1 MEVPIGFIAKL
12 WRFISFLLFFLFLLI
27 LGVLKAS
34 IIGPVAAVTILVGN
48 SAVILGLWP
57 AHFLWSYYCL
67 TKTKRIGLVLK
78 ILLLVSLP
86 VPLALWPV
94 FGIVGSLL
102 AGIGYGVFKPM
113 VATFE
118 AEGDQITEKLFHC
131 FFDGCWST
139 IDGSCTVV
147 QDFTDFCFHSYFSY
161 MDDLSEK
168 VPKDK
173 EPMDIRLSMLPSC
186 LLVSLLAIPIDAL
199 FITTVALWKSPYMLL
214 IGWKRLFED
223 LIGREGPFMET
234 VCVPFAGLAIIL
246 WPLAVVGAVIGAF
259 FCSFFLGLYSGI
271 IVHQENSLR
280 MGLYYIVSVI
290 SLFDEYTNDL
300 LYLRE
305 GSCLPR
311 PKYRQ
316 SMTSSSKPLDKR
328 ISFDNDKNNQKK
340 RDAHTDGKKLVSEQ
354 RTLKRTIHQLKPIQV
369 WDWLFKI
376 FEVNGRI
383 LLHDG
388 SIDIRDLEKCI
399 GKGKCKKLGIKLP
412 AWSILQCLIA
422 SAKTDSSGLLISNEV
437 ELTTIDWP
445 KDLVFEWLIGP
456 LLIIKE
462 QIRGLQL
469 DENEESCLRKLIM
482 DYDNERPEDWN
493 DAGFPSDDNVR
504 RAQLQ
509 AIFRRLQGIVASLSR
524 MPTFRRRFRN
534 LVRVLYIEAL
544 GTGALQGQDGG
555 KLKNRSSG
563 KKPIGHGYDG
573 DKDDQERATEK
584 TDNSGDIV

>member
-354 RTLKRTIHQLKPIQV
+354 RTLKRTIHQLKPIQ
-369 WDWLFKI
+369 
-376 FEVNGRI
+376 
-383 LLHDG
+383 
-388 SIDIRDLEKCI
+388 
-399 GKGKCKKLGIKLP
+399 
-412 AWSILQCLIA
+412 CLIA